1 MGIRGLFYLYILLVA
16 SVSLASYK
24 KGIYLIWL
32 TLLFI
37 PTIILEQWIKLGMPL
52 MTVLMFCSIIMELRL
67 VERRSLWRDFF
78 VDNQKAILAYL
89 FIAFVIIFLSQT
101 VPVIEQFRCLCCE
114 IAMLLFALQTFIL
127 VKNDIQAASALR
139 KIVCWAIA
147 YNMAFCIIFEMFLGV
162 NPAGMPLYIILG
174 EDDNEF
180 ITDMIDAERGNMS
193 FRAQTV
199 YRHALSL
206 GQYLLV
212 ILPLFLT
219 KGKIMMK
226 FIIVI
231 MICFLIL
238 VSGSRGAMVPMI
250 LVLLWGF
257 WGLQKGSG
265 SLLRKSVLFII
276 IFMIAASFVPNKVWK
291 KVSMEVEPIVA
302 SIQFWDDDKQ
312 KDNDIS
318 GSSMEMRFDQFD
330 AALTEIED
338 NPIFGRGYG
347 YRDYYIYVH
356 NALHPDLLGFES
368 VLLLYLVERGWLG
381 LVFFFMMTYFIY
393 KLFVND
399 LSEKTIIRL
408 VFIGYLLSIIM
419 TGVRPLTLLFVCLTC
434 SIVYGLSQKQDDHL
448 LDNLQPQESD
458 IAL

>member
-52 MTVLMFCSIIMELRL
+52 MTVLMFCSVIMELRL

-127 VKNDIQAASALR
+127 VKSDIQVASTLR
-139 KIVCWAIA
+139 KIVCWAIV
-147 YNMAFCIIFEMFLGV
+147 YNLVFCIIFEMIIGI

-174 EDDNEF
+174 VDDNEF
-180 ITDMIDAERGNMS
+180 ITDMIDSERGNMS
-193 FRAQTV
+193 FRSQTV

-219 KGKIMMK
+219 RGKLVIK
-226 FIIVI
+226 FAFVM
-231 MICFLIL
+231 MICFLIV
-238 VSGSRGAMVPMI
+238 VSGSRGAMVPMV
-250 LVLLWGF
+250 LVVLL
-257 WGLQKGSG
+257 S
-265 SLLRKSVLFII
+265 I
-276 IFMIAASFVPNKVWK
+276 K
-291 KVSMEVEPIVA
+291 KVIGKDLRNLILFVGALIIVINFIPKRQMKKIYREIEPIVA
-302 SIQFWDDDKQ
+302 SLQFWDDSKREF
-312 KDNDIS
+312 NDIG
-318 GSSMEMRFDQFD
+318 GSSMELRLDQFD
-330 AALTEIED
+330 AALIEIED

-347 YRDYYIYVH
+347 YRDYYIYIH

-368 VLLLYLVERGWLG
+368 VFLLYLVERGWLG
-381 LVFFFMMTYFIY
+381 LLFFFIMAYYIY
-393 KLFVND
+393 KLFGKE
-399 LSEKTIIRL
+399 LSDKFTIRL
-408 VFIGYLLSIIM
+408 IFMGYLLSIIM

-434 SIVYGLSQKQDDHL
+434 SIVYGLSQKQEDQL
-448 LDNLQPQESD
+448 LDSMQSQESD
-458 IAL
+458 ITL